1 MAVHQLEITT
11 ENLLNAVVQMPEGE
25 FNRFVEKARKLRQKE
40 QKVSS
45 QEADLIY
52 KINTI
57 FSAEKRRRY
66 NELYA
71 KFKNENISEKQHKE
85 LLKLSDEFEILNAER
100 LKYIGKLANLRGQT
114 LENVIKDLKI
124 KTSQK

>member
-1 MAVHQLEITT
+1 MAVHLEVTT
-11 ENLLNAVVQMPEGE
+11 ENLLNAIVQMPEGE

-40 QKVSS
+40 QKVSLK
-45 QEADLIY
+45 EADLLH

-71 KFKNENISEKQHKE
+71 EFQSENISEKEHKE

-100 LKYIGKLANLRGQT
+100 LKYIGELATLRGQS
-114 LENVIKDLKI
+114 LENIIKDLGI
-124 KTSQK
+124 KTARR

>member
-1 MAVHQLEITT
+1 
-11 ENLLNAVVQMPEGE
+11 MPEGE
-25 FNRFVEKARKLRQKE
+25 FNSFIEKARKLRRKE
-40 QKVSS
+40 QKISPK
-45 QEADLIY
+45 EANLLH

-57 FSAEKRRRY
+57 FPVEKRQRY

-71 KFKNENISEKQHKE
+71 EFQAENISEKERGE

-100 LKYIGKLANLRGQT
+100 LKYIGQLSAIRGQT
-114 LENVIKDLKI
+114 LEDVIKDLGI